1 MILLKTDISNL
12 DGVLKHAKHAT
23 DDPPNYLLPGD
34 LLLIQRDQ
42 TSTGS
47 ICGMAQEELFGYF
60 LSRKESSY
68 NSLEV
73 TAKNIKDDVELYN
86 TNINH
91 SHAKPRSHNRA

>member
-1 MILLKTDISNL
+1 
-12 DGVLKHAKHAT
+12 
-23 DDPPNYLLPGD
+23 
-34 LLLIQRDQ
+34 
-42 TSTGS
+42 
-47 ICGMAQEELFGYF
+47 MAQEELFGYF